1 MVLLFIEW
9 NCLILIIV
17 ERNTFQFLLVKFK
30 KISCQLFKK
39 KTKIYKEKSLMF
51 VKGRFVVGCTDVMIG
66 GAKEDDGCFLRIF
79 YPTKLTDPYVGTHTK
94 RQ

>member
-1 MVLLFIEW
+1 
-9 NCLILIIV
+9 
-17 ERNTFQFLLVKFK
+17 
-30 KISCQLFKK
+30 
-39 KTKIYKEKSLMF
+39 MF

-94 RQ
+94 MR